1 MPRKHKYS
9 AKFNPEWL
17 QLKQHK
23 RWLAAVEDEESSAW
37 CTVCQKSFSVGSTGV
52 SAIDK
57 HGVGSKHLRLL
68 AIENSNP
75 NIANFFRAPSSSAAS
90 SSDSNQVTIVLHH
103 KFLIRP
109 TMESGKV

>member
-1 MPRKHKYS
+1 MTRKHKYS

-17 QLKQHK
+17 QLKQYK

-37 CTVCQKSFSVGSTGV
+37 CTVCQKSFSVGSSGV

-75 NIANFFRAPSSSAAS
+75 NIANSSFKRRLQPNRNSVQEI
-90 SSDSNQVTIVLHH
+90 D
-103 KFLIRP
+103 F
-109 TMESGKV
+109 